1 MNEGGPVNTVDLQLL
16 LLDRQ
21 VVDRD
26 GRLVC
31 KVDDLELT
39 PDGDGV
45 PYVTAILVG
54 PRALGP
60 RLGGR
65 LGHWMAALASRLSTA
80 PGPKPPRIPFGAVT
94 GVHSAIEVDRSRDDL
109 GVDPL
114 EGWIQDHLI
123 GRLPGSRH
131 AGE

>member
-1 MNEGGPVNTVDLQLL
+1 MTTVDLHLQ

-21 VVDRD
+21 VLDQD

-31 KVDDLELT
+31 KVDDLELEAGA
-39 PDGDGV
+39 DGIPV
-45 PYVTAILVG
+45 VTAILVG

-65 LGHWMAALASRLSTA
+65 LGRWTVALASRLASS
-80 PGPKPPRIPFGAVT
+80 PGVDPPRIPFGVVT
-94 GVHSAIEVDRSRDDL
+94 DVHSAVDVSRSRAEL
-109 GVDPL
+109 GVDAL
-114 EGWIQDHLI
+114 EGWVDRHFI
-123 GRLPGSRH
+123 GRLPGSTH

>member
-1 MNEGGPVNTVDLQLL
+1 MTSVDANTVDLQLR

-26 GRLVC
+26 GQLVC

-39 PDGDGV
+39 AGPDGV

-65 LGHWMAALASRLSTA
+65 LGRWVAALAARLA
-80 PGPKPPRIPFGAVT
+80 ADPGTDPPRIPFGAVT
-94 GVHSAIEVDRSRDDL
+94 DVHSAVDVDRTRDEL

-114 EGWIQDHLI
+114 ESRVDRHVISRI
-123 GRLPGSRH
+123 PGSRH
-131 AGE
+131 AGQ

>member
-1 MNEGGPVNTVDLQLL
+1 MVDRSLDLHL
-16 LLDRQ
+16 HLLDRQ
-21 VVDRD
+21 VVDRE
-26 GRLVC
+26 RQLVC
-31 KVDDLELT
+31 KVDDVELEL
-39 PDGDGV
+39 DEAGR

-65 LGHWMAALASRLSTA
+65 LGHWIVGIATRLAERRED
-80 PGPKPPRIPFGAVT
+80 GPQRIPFGLV
-94 GVHSAIEVDRSRDDL
+94 VDIGSEIRLSRRRDELD
-109 GVDPL
+109 VEPF
-114 EGWIQDHLI
+114 ERWVVQRII

>member
-1 MNEGGPVNTVDLQLL
+1 VSTVDLQLR

-26 GRLVC
+26 GQLVC

-39 PDGDGV
+39 PGANGV

-65 LGHWMAALASRLSTA
+65 LGRWILALASRLADS
-80 PGPKPPRIPFGAVT
+80 PGAAPPRIPFGAVT
-94 GVHSAIEVDRSRDDL
+94 DVHSAVDLDRTRGEL

-114 EGWIQDHLI
+114 EGWVDRHII
-123 GRLPGSRH
+123 GRIPGSRH